1 MVMYSAVF
9 CSVVALLIYGG
20 TNQGGLGYWGPGVRY
35 WQGRRPAGVWRALG
49 FGLGWEG
56 GGPHAAGG
64 AWTLTLRLG
73 WVLSVLTSPCSVSK
87 PSLMLKRLFCS
98 AEMCVMR
105 RFSVWQLGERQESQS
120 EPGREHGRAWGRANR
135 P

>member
-1 MVMYSAVF
+1 M
-9 CSVVALLIYGG
+9 
-20 TNQGGLGYWGPGVRY
+20 
-35 WQGRRPAGVWRALG
+35 
-49 FGLGWEG
+49 
-56 GGPHAAGG
+56 AGG

-87 PSLMLKRLFCS
+87 PSLMLNRLFCS

-105 RFSVWQLGERQESQS
+105 RFSVWQLGERQESQN